1 MPRTDFNNLQ
11 AFTVVA
17 RERSFTRAAAQLGVS
32 QSALSHTIRTLE
44 AKLGVRLLT
53 RTTRGV
59 SPTELG
65 RHLLLTLAPHYA
77 GIEAEMA
84 AMSKT
89 QGAPAGNVRITADQ
103 HVVDTI
109 LWPKL
114 FPLMLDYPEIRIEI
128 SVNYGMIDIV
138 SEQFDGG
145 VRLGDQVAKDMIAVR
160 LAPDMRMAVTAR
172 RSYLNS
178 HELPKTPNDLTL
190 HNCINLRLPT
200 YGGLYAWE
208 FMQHGQ
214 TFKVHVTGQFVG
226 NTSSQLLAAVM
237 AGIGI
242 GYTPF
247 ALVEQEIA
255 SGELIP
261 LLEDWWPTFPGYHFY
276 YPSRLQSNS
285 AIALVVD
292 TLRLKP

>member
-1 MPRTDFNNLQ
+1 MARTDFNNLQ
-11 AFTVVA
+11 AFVIVA
-17 RERSFTRAAAQLGVS
+17 RERSFTRAAAQLGIS

-44 AKLGVRLLT
+44 AKLGIRLLT

-59 SPTELG
+59 TPTEVG
-65 RHLLLTLAPHYA
+65 RHLLTTLAPHYE

-84 AMSKT
+84 ALAKT
-89 QGAPAGNVRITADQ
+89 PGSPAGTVRITASQ
-103 HVVDTI
+103 FAADTI

-114 FPLMLDYPEIRIEI
+114 SKLMLDYPDIRIEI
-128 SVNYGMIDIV
+128 DINNGMIDIV
-138 SEQFDGG
+138 TQQFDAG

-172 RSYLNS
+172 PAYLAKCRA
-178 HELPKTPNDLTL
+178 PATPYDLTS

-208 FMQHGQ
+208 FVKDGQ
-214 TFKVHVTGQFVG
+214 IFKVNVTGQFVG
-226 NTSSQLLAAVM
+226 NTPGQLLDAVM

-242 GYTPF
+242 GFTPLG
-247 ALVEQEIA
+247 LVEKGIA
-255 SGELIP
+255 SGELVP
-261 LLEDWWPTFPGYHFY
+261 LLEEWWPTFPGFHFY

-292 TLRLKP
+292 TLRMRT